1 MMRSPITAAF
11 LAISFAFQLLLG
23 ASGTSCVDAQHGA
36 MHPAASPDQPSMAG
50 MDMPMAMDMPMDMP
64 TDEGHTPCDQ
74 PATSGACQLM
84 GPCSISFIAIPMAE
98 LDQRVTDPSRAVGAL
113 ALSPPSRTRTP
124 ELPPPRV

>member
-1 MMRSPITAAF
+1 MMRSPITAAL

-23 ASGTSCVDAQHGA
+23 ASGMSCVDAQHGA
-36 MHPAASPDQPSMAG
+36 MHPAASADQSSMAG
-50 MDMPMAMDMPMDMP
+50 MDMPMDMP

-84 GPCSISFIAIPMAE
+84 GPCSISFIVIPMAE
-98 LDQRVTDPSRAVGAL
+98 LDKRVTDPSRAIGAL